1 MELKEIVAKNI
12 CDLRKIYKMTQAELA
27 EKLNYSDKAVSKW
40 ERAEALPDVET
51 IKKMADIFDVSVD
64 CLLTENADIKK
75 NIKTRRLT
83 AAQKFLIT
91 IISAVL
97 VWVVAT
103 AAYVFLS
110 WAGLPARAVTLSFI
124 YAIPVTFIVLI
135 VFNGLWGKIWATL
148 IFVTGLLWT
157 VALSIFLTPAFV
169 GVNWREAYLIFIGAI
184 PVQIGL
190 TLFFGLRIL
199 NDIQKKKAEK
209 GVQGIDSVKKKLA
222 LNSDKT
228 EKIEKIDKNEKNER
242 LEKFEKSDSTDG
254 VPSNNENDFGE

>member
-64 CLLTENADIKK
+64 CLLTENTDIKK

-91 IISAVL
+91 IISVVL

-103 AAYVFLS
+103 AVYVFLS
-110 WAGLPARAVTLSFI
+110 WAGLPAHALTLAFI

-135 VFNGLWGKIWATL
+135 VFNALWGKIWATL

-157 VALSIFLTPAFV
+157 IALSIFLTPTFLNLV
-169 GVNWREAYLIFIGAI
+169 WSEAYLIFIGAV

-199 NDIQKKKAEK
+199 NEMQKKKAEK
-209 GVQGIDSVKKKLA
+209 AVQNIDGVKKKLA
-222 LNSDKT
+222 LNAARVEKTDKT
-228 EKIEKIDKNEKNER
+228 EKVEKTE
-242 LEKFEKSDSTDG
+242 TDG
-254 VPSNNENDFGE
+254 AADDSASVKAEDEE

>member
-64 CLLTENADIKK
+64 CLLTENTDIKK
-75 NIKTRRLT
+75 NIKTRKLS

-103 AAYVFLS
+103 AAFVFLS
-110 WAGLPARAVTLSFI
+110 WAGLPRRGVTLAFI
-124 YAIPVTFIVLI
+124 YAIPATFIVLI
-135 VFNGLWGKIWATL
+135 VFNGLWGKTWATL

-157 VALSIFLTPAFV
+157 IALSIFLTPSFV
-169 GVNWREAYLIFIGAI
+169 GAAWNEAYLIFIGAI

-199 NDIQKKKAEK
+199 NEIQKKKAEK
-209 GVQGIDSVKKKLA
+209 EVQNIQNIKKKLA
-222 LNSDKT
+222 SGFDKAEKEEKIEKNDKT
-228 EKIEKIDKNEKNER
+228 EKSEAVSLGTGRTESPET
-242 LEKFEKSDSTDG
+242 EC
-254 VPSNNENDFGE
+254 